1 MLIAFPYAR
10 TVFFEKIMLEQL
22 RCNMYG
28 KEIYGALF
36 WTCTKALFSLQ
47 IFW

>member
-10 TVFFEKIMLEQL
+10 TVFFEKFMLEQL

-28 KEIYGALF
+28 KEICGALF
-36 WTCTKALFSLQ
+36 WTCTKY
-47 IFW
+47 